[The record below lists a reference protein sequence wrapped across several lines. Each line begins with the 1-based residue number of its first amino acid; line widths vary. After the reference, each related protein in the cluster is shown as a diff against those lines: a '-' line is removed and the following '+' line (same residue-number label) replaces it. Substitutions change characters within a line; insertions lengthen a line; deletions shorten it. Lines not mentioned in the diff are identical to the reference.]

1 MPVFEKT
8 NEETVDVKHKFSIG
22 DKVVFTNDFGVCWG
36 VKTITEQEKRCGAPT
51 YHYED
56 SETPWFS
63 TNERNFILATTE
75 DIHAQE
81 RSDDHYFQTTH
92 GFQPTLDQLGGCY

>member
-1 MPVFEKT
+1 MAGFAKL
-8 NEETVDVKHKFSIG
+8 VKESSVVNHKFNIG

-36 VKTITEQEKRCGAPT
+36 VKTISAQDERNGVPT
-51 YHYED
+51 YHYEG

-63 TNERNFILATTE
+63 VSEQNFVKATPE
-75 DIHAQE
+75 DIQAQA
-81 RSDDHYFQTTH
+81 RGDDHYFQTTH